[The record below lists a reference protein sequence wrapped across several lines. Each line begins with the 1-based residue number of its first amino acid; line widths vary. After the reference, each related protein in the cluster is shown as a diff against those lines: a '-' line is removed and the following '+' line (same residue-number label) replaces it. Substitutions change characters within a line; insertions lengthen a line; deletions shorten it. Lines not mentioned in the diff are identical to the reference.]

1 MSQSKFLRKHRVRK
15 YVNLGNKKSKNID
28 DAISKQST
36 TFEKQDKNFSL
47 GSMSTELMI
56 IENPNII
63 EDKDFTRLTNKEQL
77 ADNKF
82 DNASDPFYELDDE
95 RSQIETIEKLD
106 ITVSDRTKQKIL
118 KTSKKQTKNTK
129 RRY

>member
-1 MSQSKFLRKHRVRK
+1 MSQSKFLRKYRVRK
-15 YVNLGNKKSKNID
+15 YVNLGNQKSKSID
-28 DAISKQST
+28 DAISKESI

-63 EDKDFTRLTNKEQL
+63 EDKNFTRLTNKKQL

-82 DNASDPFYELDDE
+82 DNASDPFYELDVK
-95 RSQIETIEKLD
+95 RSQVETNPKLD
-106 ITVSDRTKQKIL
+106 ITVSDKTKQKIL
-118 KTSKKQTKNTK
+118 NKNKVATKNTK
-129 RRY
+129 TRY

>member
-1 MSQSKFLRKHRVRK
+1 MSRSKFLRKHRVRK
-15 YVNLGNKKSKNID
+15 YVNLANKKSKNID
-28 DAISKQST
+28 DAISKQSI

-82 DNASDPFYELDDE
+82 DNASDPFYQLDDE

-118 KTSKKQTKNTK
+118 KTSKIQTKNTK